1 MGLGQWVKLGDG
13 LLFKLFEVLTFH
25 TDFADTEFDAFDLPH
40 RFQDKRTAP
49 AHTKCRAL
57 PLSRLHSGRAAR
69 QRKPPTGRGGGG
81 GSAGPAVLTCREAS
95 VSPLLEDWRDGRRP
109 GGGVEAAE
117 VLPRGPRC

>member
-1 MGLGQWVKLGDG
+1 MQGS
-13 LLFKLFEVLTFH
+13 
-25 TDFADTEFDAFDLPH
+25 
-40 RFQDKRTAP
+40 P
-49 AHTKCRAL
+49 ACIPAERPDNAN
-57 PLSRLHSGRAAR
+57 
-69 QRKPPTGRGGGG
+69 PPWAGGG